1 MIDELMNTE
10 CIQVGN
16 FRLKNGNVS
25 KYYFDMRNLIAY
37 PKLLAKIGDAL
48 YEMMG
53 EFDIICGIPYGAL
66 PIATY
71 ISVTYNKPLIYIR
84 DKVKEYGMKNRIEG
98 KFSKTDRCV
107 LLDDVITSGGSMQ
120 EAYDLLE
127 DQVDVVKCLVI
138 MDRQQSKICTCE
150 VESLLN
156 KTDVVKYRL
165 HQVRTKKK
173 TKLCFSADLTD
184 LPKLWS
190 ILDQIGEHLV
200 ICKIHYD
207 IIPEHQKEEFK
218 TKLLEYSLKF
228 DFLIMEDRKFNDIS
242 QIVQKQYI
250 AFENWVDMITVH
262 VLVNPQVLQKL
273 SGAIIVANMSNNT
286 YDFSIQATE
295 MAFANEN
302 HVIGF
307 VSQTRI
313 DNHFV
318 NMTPGISLYSKNE
331 DDQKYRT
338 IDKVDTDII
347 IVGRAIYNSQNVKQD
362 VLSLI
367 GGNQGSPITPSF
379 S

>member
-138 MDRQQSKICTCE
+138 MDRQQSKVCTCE

-250 AFENWVDMITVH
+250 VFENWVDMITVH

-286 YDFSIQATE
+286 YDFSKQATE

-331 DDQKYRT
+331 DDQNYRT

>member
-1 MIDELMNTE
+1 MIDELMKTE

-53 EFDIICGIPYGAL
+53 DFDIICGIPYGAL

-71 ISVTYNKPLIYIR
+71 ISVAYNKPLIYIR

-120 EAYDLLE
+120 EAYNILE
-127 DQVDVVKCLVI
+127 DQVNIVKCLVI
-138 MDRQQSKICTCE
+138 LDRQQSKKCHFE
-150 VESLLN
+150 VDSLLN
-156 KTDVVKYRL
+156 KTDVVRFRL
-165 HQVRTKKK
+165 NEIRKNKNS
-173 TKLCFSADLTD
+173 KLCFSADLTD

-190 ILDQIGEHLV
+190 ILDEIGDYLV

-207 IIPEHQKEEFK
+207 IIPEHQREEFK

-242 QIVQKQYI
+242 QIVQKQY
-250 AFENWVDMITVH
+250 ATFENWVDMMTVH
-262 VLVNPQVLQKL
+262 VLVNSQVLKKL
-273 SGAIIVANMSNNT
+273 SGAVIVANMSNNT

-295 MAFANEN
+295 MAFAYQN

-331 DDQKYRT
+331 GDQNYRNA
-338 IDKVDTDII
+338 DEVDTDII
-347 IVGRAIYNSQNVKQD
+347 IVGRAIYNSQNVKED
-362 VLSLI
+362 VLTLMERTI
-367 GGNQGSPITPSF
+367 K
-379 S
+379 